1 MAIHI
6 TTIASG
12 VAPGETFPVDVL
24 IKSAPAIIQTID
36 ALATLA
42 KLPNSP
48 VAKMVFRWAG
58 PHALR
63 NALNPVITT
72 ISGWLAAILAG
83 AYFVEIIFDYKGLG
97 YVTINALNTLDFP
110 VAMGA
115 VLFTAVLFVVVN
127 ILVDVLYGMLD
138 PRVSLKD

>member
-1 MAIHI
+1 M
-6 TTIASG
+6 
-12 VAPGETFPVDVL
+12 
-24 IKSAPAIIQTID
+24 
-36 ALATLA
+36 
-42 KLPNSP
+42 
-48 VAKMVFRWAG
+48 
-58 PHALR
+58 
-63 NALNPVITT
+63 
-72 ISGWLAAILAG
+72 AAILAG

-127 ILVDVLYGMLD
+127 ILVDILYGMLD